1 MITLNDLKKYD
12 LQKMYMTYDQWPQI
26 AKESYNARAG
36 KIRLDGIDHIVF
48 AGMGGSGS
56 IGDVFSSI
64 LSKTNIHVSIV
75 KGYLLPKTVD
85 KKTLVVVTSVS
96 GNTDESIS
104 ILQATKKI
112 QTNVVAF
119 SSGGKMEKFCRKNRI
134 EHRNIQQIHSPR
146 ASFSSFLYSML
157 AVLQPLLP
165 IRNSDI
171 IESIRNMQKLGKN
184 ITSDNLGSD
193 NKALELALWIT
204 GIPIIYYPWGLNAA
218 AIRFRNSL
226 QENAK
231 IHAIIEDVIES
242 SHNGIVAW
250 EKPSNV
256 QPILLRGKDD
266 YYKTQERWKI
276 LKEYFD
282 KKDIDYRE
290 LISTSGSILT
300 KVVTFIYMLD
310 YASIYLAV
318 KLKTDPSPVR
328 AIDFVKSK
336 L

>member
-12 LQKMYMTYDQWPQI
+12 LQKMYETYDQWPQI
-26 AKESYNARAG
+26 VKESYNARVD

-75 KGYLLPKTVD
+75 KGYILPKTVD
-85 KKTLVVVTSVS
+85 KKTLVIVTSVS

-104 ILQATKKI
+104 ILRAAKKI
-112 QTNVVAF
+112 QTNVIAF
-119 SSGGKMEKFCRKNRI
+119 SSGGKMERFCNGNRI

-157 AVLQPLLP
+157 AILEPLLP
-165 IRNSDI
+165 IKNSDI
-171 IESIRNMQKLGKN
+171 MESIKQMQKLGKN
-184 ITSDNLGSD
+184 IASDNLSSA
-193 NKALELALWIT
+193 NKALELAQWIR

-218 AIRFRNSL
+218 AVRFRNSL

-276 LKEYFD
+276 LKEYFE
-282 KKDIDYRE
+282 KKDVDYRE

-300 KVVTFIYMLD
+300 KIVTFIYLLD
-310 YASIYLAV
+310 YVSIYMAI
-318 KLKTDPSPVR
+318 KLKIDPSPVK
-328 AIDFVKSK
+328 AIDFVKSR

>member
-12 LQKMYMTYDQWPQI
+12 LQKMYETYDQWPQI
-26 AKESYNARAG
+26 AKESYNERVS

-96 GNTDESIS
+96 GNTDEPIS
-104 ILQATKKI
+104 ILRHTKKI
-112 QTNVVAF
+112 QTNVIAF
-119 SSGGKMEKFCRKNRI
+119 SSGGKMEEFCRKNRI

-157 AVLQPLLP
+157 TVLQPLLP

-184 ITSDNLGSD
+184 IASDNLNSD
-193 NKALELALWIT
+193 NKALELAQWIT

-282 KKDIDYRE
+282 EKDIDYRE

-328 AIDFVKSK
+328 AIDFVKSR

>member
-1 MITLNDLKKYD
+1 
-12 LQKMYMTYDQWPQI
+12 MYETYDQWPQI
-26 AKESYNARAG
+26 AKESYNAKVD

-96 GNTDESIS
+96 GNTDEPIS
-104 ILQATKKI
+104 ILQHTKKI
-112 QTNVVAF
+112 QTNVIAF
-119 SSGGKMEKFCRKNRI
+119 SSGGKMEKFCRKNQI

-165 IRNSDI
+165 IMNNDI
-171 IESIRNMQKLGKN
+171 TESIRQMQRLGKN
-184 ITSDNLGSD
+184 IASYNLGPD
-193 NKALELALWIT
+193 NKALELAQWIN
-204 GIPIIYYPWGLNAA
+204 GIPIVYYPWGLNAA

-276 LKEYFD
+276 LKEYFK

-290 LISTSGSILT
+290 MISSSGSILT

-328 AIDFVKSK
+328 AIDFVKSR

>member
-1 MITLNDLKKYD
+1 MLTLRELKKYD
-12 LQKMYMTYDQWPQI
+12 VQKMYQIYDQWPEI
-26 AKESYNARAG
+26 ANDAYNT
-36 KIRLDGIDHIVF
+36 KIDEFDISDTDHIVF
-48 AGMGGSGS
+48 AGMGGSGA

-64 LSKTNIHVSIV
+64 LSKTNIHVSVV
-75 KGYLLPKTVD
+75 KGYVLPRTVD

-104 ILQATKKI
+104 ILKHSKKI
-112 QTNVVAF
+112 QCEVVAF
-119 SSGGKMEKFCRKNRI
+119 SSDGKMEKFCKRNKI

-157 AVLQPLLP
+157 SALQPLLP
-165 IRNSDI
+165 IKNSDI
-171 IESIRNMQKLGKN
+171 IESIRELQKTSRN
-184 ITSDNLGSD
+184 ISSDNLSSE
-193 NKALELALWIT
+193 NKALELAQWMD
-204 GIPIIYYPWGLNAA
+204 GIPITYYPWGLNSA

-256 QPILLRGKDD
+256 RPILLRGRND
-266 YYKTQERWKI
+266 YYKTQERWEI
-276 LKEYFD
+276 LKEYFG
-282 KKDIDYRE
+282 KNRIDYKE
-290 LISTSGSILT
+290 LVSGKGSILT
-300 KVVTFIYMLD
+300 KIVTFIYMLD

-318 KLKTDPSPVR
+318 KLKTDPSPVK
-328 AIDFVKSK
+328 AIDFVKSR

>member
-12 LQKMYMTYDQWPQI
+12 LQKMYETYDQWPQI
-26 AKESYNARAG
+26 AKESYNARVD

-48 AGMGGSGS
+48 VGMGGSGA

-75 KGYLLPKTVD
+75 KGYILPKTID

-96 GNTDESIS
+96 GNTDETMS
-104 ILQATKKI
+104 ILRHTKKI
-112 QTNVVAF
+112 QTNIVAF

-134 EHRNIQQIHSPR
+134 EHRNIQQNHSPR
-146 ASFSSFLYSML
+146 ASFSSFLYYML
-157 AVLQPLLP
+157 AVLQPLIP
-165 IRNSDI
+165 IKHDDI
-171 IESIRNMQKLGKN
+171 TESIKQMEKLGRN
-184 ITSDNLGSD
+184 IASDNISPD
-193 NKALELALWIT
+193 NKALELAQWIN
-204 GIPIIYYPWGLNAA
+204 GIPIIYYPWGLNSA

-226 QENAK
+226 QENSK

-266 YYKTQERWKI
+266 YYKTRERWEI
-276 LKEYFD
+276 LKEYFG
-282 KKDIDYRE
+282 KKNIDYME
-290 LISTSGSILT
+290 LISTNGSILA
-300 KVVTFIYMLD
+300 KIVNFIYMLD

-318 KLKTDPSPVR
+318 KLKMDPSPVT
-328 AIDFVKSK
+328 AIDFMKSK

>member
-12 LQKMYMTYDQWPQI
+12 LQKMYQVYDQWPQI
-26 AKESYNARAG
+26 AKESYNTDTD
-36 KIRLDGIDHIVF
+36 KIRLDDIDHMVF
-48 AGMGGSGS
+48 AGMGGSGA

-85 KKTLVVVTSVS
+85 KNTLVVVTSVS

-104 ILQATKKI
+104 ILRHTKKI
-112 QTNVVAF
+112 QTNFIAF
-119 SSGGKMEKFCRKNRI
+119 SSGGKMEKFCRNNRI

-146 ASFSSFLYSML
+146 ASFSSFLYYML
-157 AVLQPLLP
+157 AILQPLIP
-165 IRNSDI
+165 IKHGDI
-171 IESIRNMQKLGKN
+171 TESIKQMQKLGRN
-184 ITSDNLGSD
+184 IASDNISPD
-193 NKALELALWIT
+193 NKALELAQWIK

-226 QENAK
+226 QENSK
-231 IHAIIEDVIES
+231 IHAMIEDVIES

-266 YYKTQERWKI
+266 YYKTQERWEI

-290 LISTSGSILT
+290 LISNNGSILT

>member
-12 LQKMYMTYDQWPQI
+12 LQKMYETYDQWPQI
-26 AKESYNARAG
+26 AKESYNAIVD

-75 KGYLLPKTVD
+75 KGYILPKTVD

-96 GNTDESIS
+96 GNTDEPIS
-104 ILQATKKI
+104 ILHNTKKI
-112 QTNVVAF
+112 RTNVIAF
-119 SSGGKMEKFCRKNRI
+119 SSGGKMEKFCHKNRI

-146 ASFSSFLYSML
+146 ASFSSFLYYML

-184 ITSDNLGSD
+184 IASDNLSSD
-193 NKALELALWIT
+193 NKALELAQWIT
-204 GIPIIYYPWGLNAA
+204 GMPIIYYPWGLNAA

-328 AIDFVKSK
+328 AIDFMKSR